1 MIHPTRV
8 VRIFLFAGFLLPS
21 ANVTFGQDPWKVAPH
36 IFNLL
41 FENDRVRVL
50 QEWLRP
56 GEKEP
61 MHSHPRAVMYAIS
74 SFKGKSISESGVVTN
89 LAGKAG
95 QVQWYEPQ
103 THTVENKGRAVMR
116 AIIVELNTPQNS
128 PAREGP
134 RGPDPLKVASH
145 TYRLLFENKLVRAF
159 EFHLLPGQRTRPHHQ
174 REGVL
179 YVLSG
184 GSLKETLPN
193 GKVVRQVFRP
203 RQARWLEAKSY
214 ALENIG
220 LAEVRL
226 FIVEL
231 KSPPEQEKK

>member
-1 MIHPTRV
+1 MIYPTRAV
-8 VRIFLFAGFLLPS
+8 KIFLFAAFLLLS
-21 ANVTFGQDPWKVAPH
+21 ANATFGQDPWKVAPH
-36 IFNLL
+36 IFRVL

-61 MHSHPRAVMYAIS
+61 MHSHPRAVVYAVNL
-74 SFKGKSISESGVVTN
+74 FKGRSISESGVVTK

-95 QVQWYEPQ
+95 QVQWYEPEV
-103 THTVENKGRAVMR
+103 HAVENTGRAVMR
-116 AIIVELNTPQNS
+116 AIIVELKMPQNL
-128 PAREGP
+128 PARESP

-145 TYRLLFENKLVRAF
+145 TYRLLFENNLVRVL
-159 EFHLLPGQRTRPHHQ
+159 EFRLIPGQRTRTHHQ

-184 GSLKETLPN
+184 GFLKETLPS

-203 RQARWLEAKSY
+203 RQARWLEAKSH

-220 LAEVRL
+220 LTEVHL

-231 KSPPEQEKK
+231 KSPPGQEKK

>member
-1 MIHPTRV
+1 MIYPTRV
-8 VRIFLFAGFLLPS
+8 VKIFLFAASLLLS

-36 IFNLL
+36 IFRLL

-61 MHSHPRAVMYAIS
+61 MHSHPRAVVYAIS

-95 QVQWYEPQ
+95 QVHWCEPQ
-103 THTVENKGRAVMR
+103 THAVENKGRAVMHT
-116 AIIVELNTPQNS
+116 IIVELNAPRNL

-134 RGPDPLKVASH
+134 RGADPLKVASH
-145 TYRLLFENKLVRAF
+145 TYRLLFENKLVRVL
-159 EFHLLPGQRTRPHHQ
+159 EFHLLPGQRTRTHHQ

-184 GSLKETLPN
+184 GFLKETLPN

-203 RQARWLEAKSY
+203 RQARWLEAKSH

-220 LAEVRL
+220 LTEVRL
-226 FIVEL
+226 FTAEL
-231 KSPPEQEKK
+231 KNVGNK